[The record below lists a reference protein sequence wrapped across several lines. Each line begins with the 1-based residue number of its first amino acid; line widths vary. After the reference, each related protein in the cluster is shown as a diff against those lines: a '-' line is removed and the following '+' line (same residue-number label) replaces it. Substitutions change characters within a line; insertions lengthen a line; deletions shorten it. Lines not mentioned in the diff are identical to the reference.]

1 MSEDVQQALV
11 ELQRYLLDQIPPL
24 NASDAVETLMQQ
36 PPQLMM
42 KQVHAWAVEQARYQG
57 VSLSDC
63 LFHALKK
70 VYLFASLKLVERTML
85 EKYLNGVMPLAM
97 EACPADERD
106 ALRTNLI
113 AMRDSAS
120 AALLS
125 SQQGGP
131 EIGKLGAGGQAPKP
145 AAGGGLT
152 DVVQRSAK
160 RLGLVINRLTN
171 YMKPGAPKA
180 PTAPGAPAM
189 TGTPTPA
196 PEPLQQMFQATAE
209 LVAMAAASSTNDDQ
223 LRSYLDSLKQ
233 YTGGEADPTN
243 LMQVLAKNV
252 PSWDIVTPPDQPMK
266 PAAPIEA
273 MHKVIS
279 LTNDAG
285 ETTKRYRGLML
296 CAGEQFNQ
304 GAISA
309 AIQMLELAEKVV
321 VEKKIEQGTVDRV
334 TAEVA
339 DTLSNEQIKKYQD
352 NKTKRL
358 LLSKALSFF
367 PRLRVDALFEELRGE
382 QRPEKRRAMLALLEA
397 HGNAAREKALAE
409 LAKELELKEGEADT
423 YYLRNVI
430 YVLHRVPRESQEG
443 VEQELDLL
451 TRASARGQNIYVI
464 KEAIT
469 PVGQMKGDAA
479 VKLLVLRLAEFE
491 AMLVRN
497 DNSMYPIEEMQKLL
511 DRIVAALARIAT
523 PAALLAVARH
533 GMKANPILGDTR
545 ARLAVLAQHDLS
557 FDEPTV
563 NVIMKS
569 IREDLPKRLLGKVV
583 LRVQASPVKLIEA
596 LSSTRSESVETFLRE
611 IASKFKDQDVGTVAA
626 AALENLST
634 TAKQAASAPDG
645 SSASL
650 TGDLQFFGL
659 PALLQSLGDNQAT
672 GIVTLSSRTGGQT
685 TGKILFVEGQFGD
698 AQAGALRGPDAVYQ
712 LLERPIVGSFAFVPQ
727 PAFSVNAKVNKIP
740 VMGVLLEGI
749 RRHDELKQAM
759 VIAPDDLALKATGS
773 VKPTPDPEED
783 NPAIIREVWLKASAG
798 TPIKTW
804 EPQIAADSYRVRR
817 LVARWVEEGALQP
830 A

>member
-1 MSEDVQQALV
+1 MSEDVDAALGD
-11 ELQRYLLDQIPPL
+11 LQRYLLDQIPPL
-24 NASDAVETLMQQ
+24 NALDAVQTLMVQ
-36 PPQLMM
+36 PPQLLM
-42 KQVHAWAVEQARYQG
+42 KQVHAWSVEQARFQG
-57 VSLSDC
+57 IALSDC

-70 VYLFASLKLVERTML
+70 VYLFATLKLVERNAV
-85 EKYLNGVMPLAM
+85 EAYLNGVMPLAM
-97 EACPADERD
+97 QICPADERD

-125 SQQGGP
+125 SQGNV
-131 EIGKLGAGGQAPKP
+131 EIGQIGQKKKASDS
-145 AAGGGLT
+145 GGGLT

-160 RLGLVINRLTN
+160 RLGLVIDRLTK
-171 YMKPGAPKA
+171 YIKPPSAAPK
-180 PTAPGAPAM
+180 PTAPGATPPPEAM
-189 TGTPTPA
+189 QPV
-196 PEPLQQMFQATAE
+196 FQPGAE
-209 LVAMAAASSTNDDQ
+209 LVAMAAASSTSDEQ
-223 LRSYLDSLKQ
+223 LRNYLESLKQ
-233 YTGGEADPTN
+233 YTGGDADPTN

-252 PSWDIVTPPDQPMK
+252 PSWDIVVPPDQAMK

-279 LTNDAG
+279 LTTDAT

-296 CAGEQFNQ
+296 CAVEQFNQ
-304 GAISA
+304 GSISA
-309 AIQMLELAEKVV
+309 SIQMLELAEKVV
-321 VEKKIEQGTVDRV
+321 KEKKIDQGTVDRI
-334 TAEVA
+334 TTEVVEA
-339 DTLSNEQIKKYQD
+339 LNNEQIKKYSD
-352 NKTKRL
+352 NKSKRAL
-358 LLSKALSFF
+358 LPKALSFF
-367 PRLRVDALFEELRGE
+367 PTLRVEALFQSLRGE
-382 QRPEKRRAMLALLEA
+382 QRPEKRRALLALLEA
-397 HGNAAREKALAE
+397 HGTAAREMALAE
-409 LAKELELKEGEADT
+409 LAKELELKPGDADT

-430 YVLHRVPRESQEG
+430 YVLHRVTRESPEG
-443 VEQELDLL
+443 VEKELELL

-469 PVGQMKGDAA
+469 PVGQIKSDAA

-497 DNSMYPIEEMQKLL
+497 DNSMYPVEEMQKLL

-533 GMKANPILGDTR
+533 GMKPNPILGDTR
-545 ARLAVLAQHDLS
+545 ARLAVLGQHDLS

-563 NVIMKS
+563 NVIMKA

-596 LSSTRSESVETFLRE
+596 LSSTKSEQVETFLRE
-611 IASKFKDQDVGTVAA
+611 IATKFPDQDVGTVAA
-626 AALENLST
+626 AALDNLAT
-634 TAKQAASAPDG
+634 TAKQGPSAPDG

-672 GIVTLSSRTGGQT
+672 GIVTLSSRSGGQT
-685 TGKILFVEGQFGD
+685 TGKILFVEGMFGD

-727 PAFSVNAKVNKIP
+727 PAFSVNTKVQKVA
-740 VMGVLLEGI
+740 VMGILLEGI

-759 VIAPDDLALKATGS
+759 VVVPDEIVLKPTGT
-773 VKPTPDPEED
+773 VKPTPDPEEND
-783 NPAIIREVWLKASAG
+783 PGIIREVWLKASGG
-798 TPIKTW
+798 TPIKNW
-804 EPQIAADSYRVRR
+804 EPQISADAYRVRR
-817 LVARWVEEGALQP
+817 LVARWIEEGALQP